1 MKYTVRLTASVRREI
16 RRLDRQVQERVTRA
30 AYALGNNPRPRGVLK
45 LSGVENQWRIRVGE
59 YRIVYEIH
67 DDVVLVLVVRVD
79 HRSQAYRER

>member
-1 MKYTVRLTASVRREI
+1 MKYTVRLTAAVRREI

-30 AYALGNNPRPRGVLK
+30 AYALGNNPRPRGALK